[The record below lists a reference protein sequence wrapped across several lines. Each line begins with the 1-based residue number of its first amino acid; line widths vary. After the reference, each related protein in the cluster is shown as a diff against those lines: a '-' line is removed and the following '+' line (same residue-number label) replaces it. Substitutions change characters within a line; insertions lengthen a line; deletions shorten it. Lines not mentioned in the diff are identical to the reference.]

1 MKMIHTKHDFSDHVW
16 EFEETPELSWGLHDK
31 QGEDDEVAKNDEE
44 APKNDEEDGN
54 QQAPFNED
62 KKSFMAQLFEQNFSA
77 MEERL
82 QKQMG
87 ERFEKMLSE
96 LKGSLKDASVEVD
109 DIEPSTS
116 KPSPIKPSPSKPSSS
131 KPPLSIPSPRRSKR
145 LVKNPYQADDMDE
158 DIGTQGLEGL
168 SQSSYVPGFDPSQTN
183 KDNKARDW
191 WTPMTTVRKL
201 PKVEPMEET
210 AAPSPTKWERWC
222 KGPIKKLELSDS
234 PMAGDGSLQSLLYY
248 FNEESWNRFTKWA
261 MNPTPLRIGHTAFNL
276 TVAQRILTPGKWLGN
291 EETDAMMYM
300 WRENTTL
307 RRWNIKRPTNCRIF
321 FLLMGEESFHNH
333 WISVCV
339 NIIEKK
345 VEAFDCQ
352 RGRNRQYLEK
362 FAAMIPMIVKAVAPP
377 ESKKQLL
384 LLPYSIVD
392 VPMKSRLN
400 KSCADYG
407 VYALKHLECLLLGL
421 DLSLV
426 DDEIVQGCR
435 QKIALDIWEAAQ
447 DPMLIQLMAE
457 HVPSEYET
465 SDVFDIEED

>member
-1 MKMIHTKHDFSDHVW
+1 
-16 EFEETPELSWGLHDK
+16 
-31 QGEDDEVAKNDEE
+31 
-44 APKNDEEDGN
+44 
-54 QQAPFNED
+54 
-62 KKSFMAQLFEQNFSA
+62 
-77 MEERL
+77 
-82 QKQMG
+82 MG

-145 LVKNPYQADDMDE
+145 LDVNLSQADDMDE

-307 RRWNIKRPTNCRIF
+307 RRWNIKRVAFMSALFCFQLDNAYRKFHPNKKAYELPDL
-321 FLLMGEESFHNH
+321 FLAYGRGELPSHGRPDKVWGVDIDRLYFPLFVNVSTYAQGSSYTLQKRLGSSTSSTRRFTSSKPGHVLFTYPRKRLGSRCQVIG
-333 WISVCV
+333 ISV
-339 NIIEKK
+339 
-345 VEAFDCQ
+345 
-352 RGRNRQYLEK
+352 
-362 FAAMIPMIVKAVAPP
+362 
-377 ESKKQLL
+377 ES
-384 LLPYSIVD
+384 
-392 VPMKSRLN
+392 M
-400 KSCADYG
+400 
-407 VYALKHLECLLLGL
+407 
-421 DLSLV
+421 
-426 DDEIVQGCR
+426 
-435 QKIALDIWEAAQ
+435 
-447 DPMLIQLMAE
+447 
-457 HVPSEYET
+457 
-465 SDVFDIEED
+465 